1 MIVVCDSSPIIN
13 LAIIGELHLIPAIF
27 KKVVIPTAVYNEI
40 VITGSGLPGSSEIQN
55 ADWIEVKSYTDNVLM
70 TQLRKSLHLGE
81 AAAITISLENQAELL
96 LIDENAGRTV
106 AIAYG
111 LTVLGTLGILLRAKS
126 IGLIPSVKP
135 LMDKLMVDA
144 RFFVSA
150 TVYARILSIAGE

>member
-27 KKVVIPTAVYNEI
+27 KKVIIPTAVYNEI

-126 IGLIPSVKP
+126 IGLIPSVQQ